1 MLLDGGI
8 YYICLYTVAFTL
20 DYDVVTDVEVI
31 SPSGHVLLVGVFAV
45 CRYSNNISLG
55 VGSFENC

>member
-1 MLLDGGI
+1 MLSFN
-8 YYICLYTVAFTL
+8 Y
-20 DYDVVTDVEVI
+20 YDVFTDVEVI

-55 VGSFENC
+55 VGCHIHLKTVS